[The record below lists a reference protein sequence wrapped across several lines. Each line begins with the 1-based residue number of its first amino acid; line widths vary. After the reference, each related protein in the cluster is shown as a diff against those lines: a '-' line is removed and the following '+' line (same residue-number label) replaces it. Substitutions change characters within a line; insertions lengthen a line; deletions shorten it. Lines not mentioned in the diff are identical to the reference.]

1 MANSLETFRRLAQAN
16 LERDQ
21 LNRRVLQ
28 ASAAAAGS
36 QSALAAAAVSL
47 TTPGLTASDY
57 MRFAMPVR
65 DPDNGDAISGS
76 GEKLGLKV
84 RREQAWKLMVDIG
97 RASHPVYAQQS
108 PSMQR
113 RQYRVAQNHGKQVL
127 RVSHTK
133 FHFLNIW
140 CVVMMIQLVLKHEMI
155 VLTFGTRLS

>member
-28 ASAAAAGS
+28 ASAAAAAGS

-76 GEKLGLKV
+76 GEE
-84 RREQAWKLMVDIG
+84 R
-97 RASHPVYAQQS
+97 
-108 PSMQR
+108 
-113 RQYRVAQNHGKQVL
+113 
-127 RVSHTK
+127 
-133 FHFLNIW
+133 
-140 CVVMMIQLVLKHEMI
+140 MIQCRKEDIFPNV
-155 VLTFGTRLS
+155 TGTGLFDIIIIAFNR

>member
-28 ASAAAAGS
+28 ASAAAAA
-36 QSALAAAAVSL
+36 SAGAAGGPLAAAAAVSL

-76 GEKLGLKV
+76 GEVTLLH
-84 RREQAWKLMVDIG
+84 LHIG
-97 RASHPVYAQQS
+97 REYTTYQD
-108 PSMQR
+108 
-113 RQYRVAQNHGKQVL
+113 
-127 RVSHTK
+127 
-133 FHFLNIW
+133 
-140 CVVMMIQLVLKHEMI
+140 
-155 VLTFGTRLS
+155 

>member
-28 ASAAAAGS
+28 ASAAAAAGS

-76 GEKLGLKV
+76 GEETKIQCHKGNWEKIWYFSQIDLG
-84 RREQAWKLMVDIG
+84 D
-97 RASHPVYAQQS
+97 
-108 PSMQR
+108 
-113 RQYRVAQNHGKQVL
+113 
-127 RVSHTK
+127 
-133 FHFLNIW
+133 
-140 CVVMMIQLVLKHEMI
+140 
-155 VLTFGTRLS
+155 GTRWLV

>member
-28 ASAAAAGS
+28 ASAAAAAGS

-76 GEKLGLKV
+76 GE
-84 RREQAWKLMVDIG
+84 RE
-97 RASHPVYAQQS
+97 SHNPAGAQFNS
-108 PSMQR
+108 FVEISTDFST
-113 RQYRVAQNHGKQVL
+113 GF
-127 RVSHTK
+127 ST
-133 FHFLNIW
+133 
-140 CVVMMIQLVLKHEMI
+140 
-155 VLTFGTRLS
+155 

>member
-28 ASAAAAGS
+28 ASAAAAAGS

-84 RREQAWKLMVDIG
+84 LSREQACKLLVDIG
-97 RASHPVYAQQS
+97 RAPHPVYVQS
-108 PSMQR
+108 ALLNS
-113 RQYRVAQNHGKQVL
+113 RQACNGGSTG
-127 RVSHTK
+127 SHKTTESR
-133 FHFLNIW
+133 F
-140 CVVMMIQLVLKHEMI
+140 
-155 VLTFGTRLS
+155 

>member
-1 MANSLETFRRLAQAN
+1 MSLYSLLTDNQFPDLRMANSLETFRRLAQAN

-28 ASAAAAGS
+28 ASAAAAAGS

-76 GEKLGLKV
+76 GEKLLILG
-84 RREQAWKLMVDIG
+84 A
-97 RASHPVYAQQS
+97 
-108 PSMQR
+108 
-113 RQYRVAQNHGKQVL
+113 
-127 RVSHTK
+127 
-133 FHFLNIW
+133 
-140 CVVMMIQLVLKHEMI
+140 QLVGFYTKILKK
-155 VLTFGTRLS
+155 LQ